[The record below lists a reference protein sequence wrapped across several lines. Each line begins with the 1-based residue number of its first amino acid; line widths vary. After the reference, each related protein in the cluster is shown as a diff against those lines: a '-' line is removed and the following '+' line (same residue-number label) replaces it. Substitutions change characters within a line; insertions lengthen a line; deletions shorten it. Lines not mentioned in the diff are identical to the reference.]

1 MKNTTFYDMLW
12 EVPPGNTI
20 RLRSFTG
27 DQWYGISLDNRTCT
41 CAKFIKT
48 HEVCKH
54 LNALGIYG
62 RQRPFVARSHPTF
75 SQALSGM
82 VKSIR
87 LRKIEDAIYWLVYL
101 DTFKEPE
108 HRFRTARRILI
119 GSAEDGHSI
128 AVMEHVVDSFKRIS
142 KAEAGLEE
150 LAAEALRICKV
161 PNWWHSSTGG
171 HDYIYSG
178 MLGHRKLAYLS
189 GTITT
194 ESLPRLI
201 EQGIAEQVKATVLA
215 GVMGLSEIRMG
226 ASKQAELV
234 SALAKRNGHDLA
246 ERLAQVHLR
255 ARSALS
261 SDNNFLCQAA
271 WMLAGGNSPVADVLH
286 PVSSAEVS
294 ELIEK
299 AKERW
304 KEPQPIPR
312 WCCDGVHSAGNDVR
326 FMGTWEHMNAVCR
339 AFSHYGRVDPEDEW
353 LPEFQSYDGLI
364 IQTTD
369 EENCTQLHGERQD

>member
-1 MKNTTFYDMLW
+1 M
-12 EVPPGNTI
+12 
-20 RLRSFTG
+20 
-27 DQWYGISLDNRTCT
+27 
-41 CAKFIKT
+41 
-48 HEVCKH
+48 
-54 LNALGIYG
+54 
-62 RQRPFVARSHPTF
+62 
-75 SQALSGM
+75 
-82 VKSIR
+82 
-87 LRKIEDAIYWLVYL
+87 
-101 DTFKEPE
+101 
-108 HRFRTARRILI
+108 
-119 GSAEDGHSI
+119 
-128 AVMEHVVDSFKRIS
+128 VDSFKRIS

-150 LAAEALRICKV
+150 LAAEVLRICKV
-161 PNWWHSSTGG
+161 PNWWHPSTGG

-178 MLGHRKLAYLS
+178 MLAHRKLAYLS

-194 ESLPRLI
+194 ESHSRLI
-201 EQGIAEQVKATVLA
+201 EQGIEEKAKATALA

-234 SALAKRNGHDLA
+234 LALAKRNGHDLA

-286 PVSSAEVS
+286 PVSSTEVS
-294 ELIEK
+294 ELIDK
-299 AKERW
+299 ARERW
-304 KEPQPIPR
+304 KDPKPIPG

-353 LPEFQSYDGLI
+353 LPEFQSYDGLV
-364 IQTTD
+364 IQTAG
-369 EENCTQLHGERQD
+369 EENCNQLHKKEK

>member
-1 MKNTTFYDMLW
+1 
-12 EVPPGNTI
+12 
-20 RLRSFTG
+20 
-27 DQWYGISLDNRTCT
+27 
-41 CAKFIKT
+41 
-48 HEVCKH
+48 
-54 LNALGIYG
+54 
-62 RQRPFVARSHPTF
+62 
-75 SQALSGM
+75 
-82 VKSIR
+82 
-87 LRKIEDAIYWLVYL
+87 
-101 DTFKEPE
+101 
-108 HRFRTARRILI
+108 
-119 GSAEDGHSI
+119 
-128 AVMEHVVDSFKRIS
+128 
-142 KAEAGLEE
+142 
-150 LAAEALRICKV
+150 
-161 PNWWHSSTGG
+161 
-171 HDYIYSG
+171 
-178 MLGHRKLAYLS
+178 
-189 GTITT
+189 
-194 ESLPRLI
+194 
-201 EQGIAEQVKATVLA
+201 
-215 GVMGLSEIRMG
+215 MG

-234 SALAKRNGHDLA
+234 SALAKRSSHDLA
-246 ERLAQVHLR
+246 ERLTHVHLR

-299 AKERW
+299 ARARW

-364 IQTTD
+364 IQTTG